1 LEQSSRMER
10 SFLAM
15 LFGKTAQELN
25 VNIQTYKKSMA
36 RGFPIKELTKEQEI
50 KILYKLNNQC
60 EEIK

>member
-1 LEQSSRMER
+1 MER

-60 EEIK
+60 EEIQ